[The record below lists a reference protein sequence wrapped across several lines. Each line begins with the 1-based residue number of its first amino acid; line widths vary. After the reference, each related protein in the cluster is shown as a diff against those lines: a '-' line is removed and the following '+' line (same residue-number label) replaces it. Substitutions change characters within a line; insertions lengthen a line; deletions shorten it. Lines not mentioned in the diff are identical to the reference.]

1 MTFLQTLRR
10 ARRRH
15 SLAAR
20 IFTVALAIL
29 SAVPPLPARDILRG
43 GATSAP
49 ATSSGPGGVS
59 ATPANVDANRAAA
72 QDILRRNQT
81 TLQSVLAFQAA
92 ARQAALSGAA
102 NLGADPNHPGQTLP
116 NVPNGLGAG
125 GLEVDPGVST
135 NPALWTGANLPTQ
148 TQDGSRTNVTVVQT
162 AQQALLNWRTF
173 NVGRETTLTFD
184 QSAGGANRTQWVA
197 FNKVNDPSGRPSQIL
212 GRIQAEGQV
221 YVINQ
226 NGIIF
231 GGSSQVDTHTLVA
244 SALPIND
251 NLINRGLLNNPDAQ
265 FLFSALAMPAGN
277 KGPTPAFTPPAAPDS
292 GRYGDVTV
300 QAGARIEAPTSAAN
314 VGGRVVLV
322 GANVTNRGLI
332 STPDGQTI
340 LAAGLQVGFVA
351 HTSSDPSLRGLDT
364 FVGAVVDPLSVVPEY
379 AGTVRNDGV
388 LDSPRANITLTGK
401 TVEQNSVIESSTSV
415 ALNGRVDLL
424 ASYDARINSAYDP
437 VLFPNIP
444 PFLLQK
450 TGTVRLADNSVT
462 RILPEWDSTEKVIG
476 TELALRSQVNITGR
490 AVYFGK
496 NSTLHAPNALVEV
509 DAGLWDFVPGA
520 IPQSYFV
527 HNGGQIYL
535 DTGALIDVSGSTDVE
550 VPVERNLITLDLRA
564 AELADSPLQRFGAL
578 RGQTITVDIR
588 QTGTF
593 NGREWVGTPLADIS
607 GYVGI
612 IERTVGELT
621 LAGGTVDLNA
631 GGSVVMQTGSQ
642 ISASSG
648 WINYTGGTINTTKLI
663 SNGQIFDIAHA
674 TPNLVYSG
682 IYTGAAEQRNL
693 KWAVRDTFN
702 NPITPMGAYHDPG
715 YVFSGDGG
723 HIEITSAAMALD
735 GAFIARTVAG
745 PSQRGHAAPKASEL
759 ILEFEAQEL
768 LAPIYPSFS
777 PTPPTVTFQSGV
789 TQAAADAFS
798 LSAAGEPGTLRADRR
813 DQVYLSPELL
823 KAAGFGELTV
833 VNVDGRI
840 VVPAGTALEAPV
852 HGGIT
857 LTGANLD
864 ILGHLKA
871 PGGHIHLTALNISPS
886 VALAVLRDPLPVAP
900 PPTPGRGIFTL
911 GSGAVITTAGTLTDD
926 RLQTGTALRPDYALA
941 GGTIHIDSYSADLR
955 SGSVLDVSGGVLMQA
970 GGKALYGDG
979 GALHLLVGQDPTLGY
994 VIGGRFLNFNA
1005 SLLGYSG
1012 GLHGGSLT
1020 LQGPAIQIGGSTA
1033 HADVLLL
1040 QADFFTRGGF
1050 SDYHLIG
1057 LGLRTSTPGVFIP
1070 GVSVAPG
1077 TVITPVA
1084 DSLVVQ
1090 NGAVLSTRIVRQPE
1104 GVRAA
1109 TNVELSAPGVN
1120 GIEGLEIRGE
1130 VVLGAGAAIR
1140 ADAHAHIALR
1150 GNAVAVLGSIEAAG
1164 GHIEISGG
1172 DDSFGLLFGD
1182 QSQALTTVFIGPQ
1195 SVLSTAGRRLL
1206 LPDAFN
1212 RRVGEVIGGGL
1223 ISVKGNIA
1231 AAQGAVLDVSG
1242 ASGILDVHPTA
1253 ANPALLFRP
1262 PVSAV
1267 TGTVPYGISTQAV
1280 RVDSD
1285 GGVIVLAGSQMLAV
1299 DATLRGNA
1307 GGTRASGGTLQV
1319 TSGRFYLPD
1328 VIPPVL
1334 DTNLVIRQSGNT
1346 LAASFPLDVSALGK
1360 PLTQADGSPLVGRG
1374 YFSVDRFSSSGMDS
1388 LSLGGAVEFAGP
1400 VTLQA
1405 RGEVRLADSGVLFA
1419 NGQVN
1424 LQATSVVLGAPFIM
1438 PVRPEDYLAQLPF
1451 SNIAPTHGTGSLTVQ
1466 SSHLEVGTLTLQNIG
1481 SALLAADQGD
1491 LIGNGILTIAG
1502 HLTLRAGQIH
1512 TTTASQFTAVAY
1524 DYQQAGLTEAGSI
1537 TIERSGTRPL
1547 PLSAGGTLA
1556 FYATRIDQNGV
1567 LVSPLGTIQ
1576 LGWDGTG
1583 TVPREQLTGTALPF
1597 PVTTQL
1603 RLGTGSITSVA
1614 AVDPHTGKELLIP
1627 YGVSLDGSNWIDPR
1641 GVDITASGVPE
1652 KNILLSALNL
1662 QQDAGATVD
1671 LRGGGDLFAYRWLEG
1686 NGGSADILENTGSFA
1701 IIPSYNSLF
1710 GPYAPYNSLDT
1721 PANLIRA
1728 YGPGY
1733 VNAGLQAGDRVYLA
1747 GSKNLAA
1754 GFYTL
1759 LPARYALLPGAVLV
1773 TPKPGDAVGTQELPG
1788 NVSLVSGHAY
1798 NALNPARELPAV
1810 ATRFEVI
1817 GQGVINARSE
1827 YLKITANDFLRARAA
1842 DLGAAVPQLPKDSG
1856 YLLLQATQSM
1866 TLLGNVAT
1874 AALPRASGSAPG
1886 TGARVDISSPLHFA
1900 IISAPA
1906 APAAGVIQLD
1916 AATLS
1921 AWGAESLLIGGR
1933 RTGTALEA
1941 RAAGIVV
1948 DNAGAVLTG
1957 PDVILAAQGGIT
1969 LQAGARVE
1977 SSGNF
1982 VGEAATLQVQGNG
1995 ALVRVSQK
2003 EEAQILRQGST
2014 LTSGPSLTVAAGARV
2029 SGAGVTLDSSSAST
2043 LDAAAII
2050 SAQAYHLS
2058 AGKISVLLDQ
2068 PGTLDAQPGLT
2079 LGGTV
2084 LAGLQGARALSLLS
2098 YSTLDFYGSGQ
2109 LGTAA
2114 MQNLTLSAATL
2125 RGLNPGVQPVTLT
2138 ARQITLD
2145 NRSLAAAEAPVP
2157 PPALGTLAL
2166 QAETVV
2172 LGSGRLEISRF
2183 AQVGIAAS
2191 GGLLMRGSGLLS
2203 VQGELTVSSSLV
2215 TGAAAS
2221 VHGLRAD
2228 GALVLQDAPANV
2240 PPVITGGLGASL
2252 AFTGATV
2259 HTSTRMEARSGS
2271 LSLSA
2276 TAGNLTIAGLLD
2288 ASGTSQVFHEITR
2301 TTDAGQITLGASS
2314 GDVII
2319 ATPGIVRV
2327 SAHASGGNAGQL
2339 SILTPA
2345 GEFTNLGLLEG
2356 QAGAGGLSGS
2366 FVLDVGSLASTASL
2380 DAALNAAGFTDS
2392 RSYRVRTGDVVV
2404 DGLARARTYQAAAD
2418 QGSLSVTGTVD
2429 ASGIT
2434 GGTIQLQ
2441 AHGSVTL
2448 ASGALLT
2455 VAGETFDSAG
2465 KGGLIRLEA
2474 GARHH
2479 DNIGTGSVD
2488 IQSGSVLDLSVAA
2501 KVPGSHLTPGTS
2513 AFDGKFS
2520 GRLHLRAPQ
2529 FDGFT
2534 DLRVNALQGTIVDAS
2549 SIVVEGYRV
2558 YDLSGTGG
2566 VITSA
2571 VQAAIHADAQA
2582 FLGTAGTDSAH
2593 ATAIL
2598 SRLLAGN
2605 AALSD
2610 VLVLAPGAEL
2620 VHAAGDIILGAAN
2633 SNTTADWDISSF
2645 RYGAKSA
2652 PGVLTLRAA
2661 GSIQLHNTLS
2671 DGFAPTLAS
2680 SDPTWLWLARPT
2692 LLNALLPVNTQ
2703 TWSYRITAGADFG
2716 SADTRVTRPLEE
2728 LAGNAGSFSLG
2739 KDGGTMIVSGGS
2751 AALTSTLIS
2760 ANLPNGG
2767 RGLYQVV
2774 RTGSGDIEIQAARNV
2789 SLLNQFATIYTAGT
2803 RVADPTMGGV
2813 FDVSTLSQTGG
2824 TGSLGAAQ
2832 QNYPAF
2838 YTMAGGSITIRAG
2851 QDVERTGAS
2860 PSRQLPN
2867 NWLYRRGYVNA
2878 ATGEFDRTGFGSAI
2892 ASTSW
2897 WVDFS
2902 NFFQG
2907 IGALGGGHVTLTAG
2921 RDVKNVDAVA
2931 PTNARMPKG
2940 VPDATKLVE
2949 IGGGDVTVRAGRN
2962 IDGGAYYVER
2972 GSGTLSAGAAITTNA
2987 GRSPGQISALTGAN
3001 AVLDPATWLPVTLF
3015 LGKGSFD
3022 VSARGDVLLGPVA
3035 NAFLMPQG
3043 VNNSFWNKTYFS
3055 TYAQDS
3061 RVNVASLGGD
3071 VNLRQGAVLNNVF
3084 LPLLQIWTAT
3094 QHQFSVIS
3102 SATAQPWLRLA
3113 ESSVAPF
3120 NSTFSLLPGTLRA
3133 TASSGSVSIQGNLT
3147 LSPSAT
3153 GTLEILARDGI
3164 QGLRPTGQA
3173 SPSIGSVFTAWGAA
3187 NINVSDAN
3195 PAAIPG
3201 IATPFA
3207 YQNLVGTVQAS
3218 ITRANFLE
3226 PVDKL
3231 LRESGGTLGAQAVL
3245 ETKQALHSP
3254 GLLHLGDANPL
3265 RLYAMNG
3272 DITGF
3277 TLFSPKFSRI
3287 IAGRD
3292 ITDVSFYL
3300 QNVSA
3305 QDVSIIAAGRD
3316 ILPYNANSPSRV
3328 AANLTGNLVLQTQNG
3343 LGNSPLAGDLQI
3355 SGPGT
3360 LQVLAGRDLD
3370 LGTGSNLPNGTGAGL
3385 SSIGNARNPFL
3396 PFEGAHLVAAAG
3408 IGASTSLSGSRLDF
3422 ARFISEYILV
3432 PEGAAYLRQ
3441 VSANPATPL
3450 TADAFVLLPDE
3461 EQKRLALEIFHL
3473 ILRDTGRDYN
3483 NPESEGFRSYERGK
3497 EAIAVLF
3504 PGNAWDGDIRT
3515 QARDIRTRNGG
3526 SITLIAPGGGLALA
3540 DTIIGSPL
3548 APPGIITDS
3557 GGSINIFTHTSIRL
3571 GISRIFTLRGGNQV
3585 IWSSTG
3591 DIAAGASSKTVQAA
3605 PPTRVII
3612 DPQSADVAT
3621 DLAGLATGGGIGVLA
3636 SIKGVPAGSVDL
3648 IAPEGTIDAGD
3659 AGIRA
3664 TGNLNIAAAQIIN
3677 ANNISAGGAISGAP
3691 VVSISAPSVS
3701 VTSAAAAGAAATT
3714 GTTSAQAAAQNRDST
3729 SSQDETPSIITVE
3742 VLGYGGENDEDEE
3755 RLRRANRSE

>member
-15 SLAAR
+15 RLTTRLFSFTLAMLVTA
-20 IFTVALAIL
+20 
-29 SAVPPLPARDILRG
+29 PPAPARDALRG
-43 GATSAP
+43 GAARAAAASV
-49 ATSSGPGGVS
+49 GQGGVS
-59 ATPANVDANRAAA
+59 ATPANVDASRAAA
-72 QDILRRNQT
+72 QDVLRRNSQS
-81 TLQSVLAFQAA
+81 LQAARALQEA
-92 ARQAALSGAA
+92 ARQAALTGAA

-135 NPALWTGANLPTQ
+135 NPALWTGAHLPTQ
-148 TQDGSRTNVTVVQT
+148 SQDGSRTNVTVVQT

-277 KGPTPAFTPPAAPDS
+277 KGPTPAFTPPTSPDS

-300 QAGARIEAPTSAAN
+300 LAGARIEAPTSAAN

-322 GANVTNRGLI
+322 GANVTNRGVI

-351 HTSSDPSLRGLDT
+351 HSSGDPSLRGLDT

-379 AGTVRNDGV
+379 AGTVRNDGL

-424 ASYDARINSAYDP
+424 ASYEARINTAYDP

-496 NSTLHAPNALVEV
+496 YSTLHSPNALVKV

-612 IERTVGELT
+612 IERSVGELT
-621 LAGGTVDLNA
+621 IAGGTVDFNA
-631 GGSVVMQTGSQ
+631 GGSVVMQVGSQ

-682 IYTGAAEQRNL
+682 IYTGTAEQRNL

-702 NPITPMGAYHDPG
+702 NPITPMGAHHEPG

-723 HIEITSAAMALD
+723 SIGITSAAMALD
-735 GAFIARTVAG
+735 GAFTALTVAG
-745 PSQRGHAAPKASEL
+745 PTQRAHAAPKTSEL
-759 ILEFEAQEL
+759 ILNFEAQEL
-768 LAPIYPSFS
+768 LAPIYPIFS
-777 PTPPTVTFQSGV
+777 PSPPTVTFQSGV
-789 TQAAADAFS
+789 TQAAADAFT
-798 LSAAGEPGTLRADRR
+798 LSAAGEPGTLRTDRR

-833 VNVDGRI
+833 LNVDGRI
-840 VVPAGTALEAPV
+840 VVPAGTTLEAPV

-864 ILGHLKA
+864 IFGNLRA
-871 PGGHIHLTALNISPS
+871 PGGHINLTALNISPS
-886 VALAVLRDPLPVAP
+886 VALAVLRNPLPVAP

-926 RLQTGTALRPDYALA
+926 RQQTGTALRPDYALA
-941 GGTIHIDSYSADLR
+941 GGSIHIDSYSADLR

-970 GGKALYGDG
+970 GGQALYGDG

-994 VIGGRFLNFNA
+994 VTGGRFLNFNA

-1012 GLHGGSLT
+1012 GPHGGSLT

-1033 HADVLLL
+1033 HAEALLL

-1050 SDYHLIG
+1050 SDYHIIG
-1057 LGLRTSTPGVFIP
+1057 LGLRTGTPGVFVP

-1084 DSLVVQ
+1084 ESLVVQ
-1090 NGAVLSTRIVRQPE
+1090 NSGALSTRIVRKPE
-1104 GVRAA
+1104 GVRPA
-1109 TNVELSAPGVN
+1109 THVEFSAPGVS

-1140 ADAHAHIALR
+1140 ADARAHIALR

-1212 RRVGEVIGGGL
+1212 RRVGEVISGGL
-1223 ISVKGNIA
+1223 ITVTGNIA

-1242 ASGILDVHPTA
+1242 ASGILDVHPAT
-1253 ANPALLFRP
+1253 ANPALLFHP
-1262 PVSAV
+1262 PVNAV

-1285 GGVIVLAGSQMLAV
+1285 GGVIALAGSQMLAV

-1307 GGTRASGGTLQV
+1307 GGTRAAGGTLRV
-1319 TSGRFYLPD
+1319 SSGRFYLPD

-1346 LAASFPLDVSALGK
+1346 LAAAFPLNASALGK
-1360 PLTQADGSPLVGRG
+1360 PLVQADGSPLIGRG
-1374 YFSVDRFSSSGMDS
+1374 YFSVDRFSTSGMDS

-1405 RGEVRLADSGVLFA
+1405 RGEVRVADSGVLFA
-1419 NGQVN
+1419 NDQVRIN
-1424 LQATSVVLGAPFIM
+1424 GTSVVLGAPFIM

-1451 SNIAPTHGTGSLTVQ
+1451 SNIAPTHGAGSLAVE
-1466 SSHLEVGTLTLQNIG
+1466 SSHLEIGTLTLQNIG
-1481 SALLAADQGD
+1481 AALLAADQGD
-1491 LIGNGILTIAG
+1491 IIGNGILSLAG

-1512 TTTASQFTAVAY
+1512 TSSASQFTAVAY
-1524 DYQQAGLTEAGSI
+1524 DYLQGGLSQAGSI
-1537 TIERSGTRPL
+1537 TIERSGTRSL

-1556 FYATRIDQNGV
+1556 FYAASIAQNGV
-1567 LVSPLGTIQ
+1567 LASPLGTIR
-1576 LGWDGTG
+1576 LGWDGSG
-1583 TVPREQLTGTALPF
+1583 AAPREQLTGATLPF

-1603 RLGTGSITSVA
+1603 SLGASSITSVA
-1614 AVDPHTGKELLIP
+1614 AVDPHTGKEILIP

-1641 GVDITASGVPE
+1641 GVDITASGPPE
-1652 KNILLSALNL
+1652 KNIFLSALNL
-1662 QQDAGATVD
+1662 GQAAGATVD

-1686 NGGSADILENTGSFA
+1686 NGGTADILESSGSFA
-1701 IIPSYNSLF
+1701 ILPAYSSLF

-1728 YGPGY
+1728 SGPGY
-1733 VNAGLQAGDRVYLA
+1733 VNAGLHAGDRIYLA

-1788 NVSLVSGHAY
+1788 NVSLVSGYAY
-1798 NALNPARELPAV
+1798 NTLNSSREPPALAA
-1810 ATRFEVI
+1810 RFEVI

-1842 DLGAAVPQLPKDSG
+1842 DLGVAVPQLPKDSG
-1856 YLLLQATQSM
+1856 YLLIQATQSM
-1866 TLLGNVAT
+1866 TLLGSVAT
-1874 AALPRASGSAPG
+1874 AALPAANGAAAGR
-1886 TGARVDISSPLHFA
+1886 GARVDISSPLNFA
-1900 IISAPA
+1900 ILTAPA
-1906 APAAGVIQLD
+1906 APAEGVIQLN

-1921 AWGAESLLIGGR
+1921 SWGAESLLIGGR
-1933 RTGTALEA
+1933 RAGSALEA
-1941 RAAGIVV
+1941 RATGIVV
-1948 DNAGAVLTG
+1948 DNSGAALAG
-1957 PDVILAAQGGIT
+1957 PDIILAALGNIT

-1977 SSGNF
+1977 SSGSL
-1982 VGEAATLQVQGNG
+1982 VGEAATLQIQGNG
-1995 ALVRVSQK
+1995 AVVRVSQK

-2014 LTSGPSLTVAAGARV
+2014 LTGGPSLTVAAGARV
-2029 SGAGVTLDSSSAST
+2029 SGAGVTLDSSSASD
-2043 LDAAAII
+2043 LDAGAII
-2050 SAQAYHLS
+2050 NAQAYHLS

-2068 PGTLDAQPGLT
+2068 PGILEAEPGLT

-2084 LAGLQGARALSLLS
+2084 LAGLQGARSLSLLS

-2114 MQNLTLSAATL
+2114 TQSLTLSAATL
-2125 RGLNPGVQPVTLT
+2125 RGLNTGAQPVTLA

-2145 NRSLAAAEAPVP
+2145 NRSLATATAAVP
-2157 PPALGTLAL
+2157 PPAQGSLRL
-2166 QAETVV
+2166 QAETLV
-2172 LGSGRLEISRF
+2172 LGSGLLEISRF
-2183 AQVGIAAS
+2183 AQVEIAAS
-2191 GGLLMRGSGLLS
+2191 GGLLMRGSGLLG
-2203 VQGELTVSSSLV
+2203 VQGALTVSSSLV

-2228 GALVLQDAPANV
+2228 GALIVQSAASNPSPTV
-2240 PPVITGGLGASL
+2240 TGGLGASL
-2252 AFTGATV
+2252 SFTGATV
-2259 HTSTRMEARSGS
+2259 HTSARMEALSGS
-2271 LSLSA
+2271 LTLSA
-2276 TAGNLTIAGLLD
+2276 TGGNLTIAGLLD

-2319 ATPGIVRV
+2319 TSSGTARV
-2327 SAHASGGNAGQL
+2327 SAHTSSGNAGL
-2339 SILTPA
+2339 VSILTPA
-2345 GEFTNLGLLEG
+2345 GGFTNLGLLEG
-2356 QAGAGGLSGS
+2356 EAGAGGLSGS
-2366 FVLDVGSLASTASL
+2366 FALDAGVLSSTASL
-2380 DAALNAAGFTDS
+2380 DAALNSAGFLNS
-2392 RSYRVRTGDVVV
+2392 RSYRVRAGNVAV
-2404 DGLARARTYQAAAD
+2404 DGLAVTHAYQVAAD
-2418 QGSLSVTGTVD
+2418 QGDITVTGTVD
-2429 ASGIT
+2429 SSGPT
-2434 GGTIQLQ
+2434 GGSIQLQ
-2441 AHGSVTL
+2441 AHGSVTVS
-2448 ASGALLT
+2448 SGALLT
-2455 VAGETFDSAG
+2455 VAGENFDSAG

-2479 DNIGTGSVD
+2479 NVTGTGSVD

-2501 KVPGSHLTPGTS
+2501 KTPGSHLTPGSS
-2513 AFDGKFS
+2513 AFEGKLS

-2529 FDGFT
+2529 HDSFSDV
-2534 DLRVNALQGTIVDAS
+2534 RVSAIQGSIVDAS
-2549 SIVVEGYRV
+2549 SIVVEGYRT
-2558 YDLSGTGG
+2558 YDLSSTGG

-2571 VQAAIHADAQA
+2571 VQDAIHADAQA
-2582 FLGTAGTDSAH
+2582 FFGTAGTDSAH
-2593 ATAIL
+2593 AAAIT
-2598 SRLLAGN
+2598 SRLISGN
-2605 AALSD
+2605 AALAD

-2633 SNTTADWDISSF
+2633 ASTTADWDLSSF

-2661 GSIQLHNTLS
+2661 GNIQLHNTLS
-2671 DGFAPTLAS
+2671 DGFVPTLAS
-2680 SDPTWLWLARPT
+2680 SDPAWLWLARPS
-2692 LLNALLPVNTQ
+2692 LVNALLPVNAQ
-2703 TWSYRITAGADFG
+2703 TWSYRITAGADFS
-2716 SADTRVTRPLEE
+2716 SADTRVTRPIDE
-2728 LAGNAGSFSLG
+2728 LAPDAGSFTLG
-2739 KDGGTMIVSGGS
+2739 KDGGTMFVSGG
-2751 AALTSTLIS
+2751 ANALTSSLIS

-2774 RTGSGDIEIQAARNV
+2774 RTGSGDIEIQAGRSV
-2789 SLLNQFATIYTAGT
+2789 SLLNQFATVYTAGT

-2813 FDVSTLSQTGG
+2813 FDVSSLSQAGG

-2838 YTMAGGSITIRAG
+2838 YTMAGGSVIIRAG
-2851 QDVERTGAS
+2851 QDIERTGAS

-2878 ATGEFDRTGFGSAI
+2878 ATGEFDRTGFGVAA

-2907 IGALGGGHVTLTAG
+2907 IGALGGGHVTLEAG

-2940 VPDATKLVE
+2940 VPDALRLVE
-2949 IGGGDVTVRAGRN
+2949 IGGGDVTVRAGRDL
-2962 IDGGAYYVER
+2962 DGGAYYVER
-2972 GSGTLSAGAAITTNA
+2972 GTGTLRAGGVITTNA

-3061 RVNVASLGGD
+3061 GVHVSSLGGD

-3120 NSTFSLLPGTLRA
+3120 NSIFSLLPGTLRA
-3133 TASSGSVSIQGNLT
+3133 TASSGSVNIQGNLT
-3147 LSPSAT
+3147 LTPSVT
-3153 GTLEILARDGI
+3153 GTLEILARGGI
-3164 QGLRPTGQA
+3164 HGLRPTGLA
-3173 SPSIGSVFTAWGAA
+3173 SPSIGSVFTAWGSA

-3195 PAAIPG
+3195 PAALPG

-3218 ITRANFLE
+3218 ITRASFLE
-3226 PVDKL
+3226 SVDKL

-3245 ETKQALHSP
+3245 ETKQALHAP

-3265 RLYAMNG
+3265 RLYAMSG

-3292 ITDVSFYL
+3292 ITDVSFNL
-3300 QNVSA
+3300 QNVSS

-3316 ILPYNANSPSRV
+3316 ILPYNANSPARV
-3328 AANLTGNLVLQTQNG
+3328 AANLAGNLVLQTQNG

-3370 LGTGSNLPNGTGAGL
+3370 LGSGSNLPNGTGAGL

-3396 PFEGAHLVAAAG
+3396 PFEGAHLIAAAG
-3408 IGASTSLSGSRLDF
+3408 IGPSTSLSGSQLDF
-3422 ARFISEYILV
+3422 ARFISDYILV
-3432 PEGAAYLRQ
+3432 PEGADYLRQ
-3441 VSANPATPL
+3441 VSTNPAAPL
-3450 TADAFVLLPDE
+3450 TAATFLLLPDE
-3461 EQKRLALEIFHL
+3461 EQRRLALEIFHL

-3483 NPESEGFRSYERGK
+3483 NPDSEGFRNYERGK
-3497 EAIAVLF
+3497 VAISVLF
-3504 PGNAWDGDIRT
+3504 PGNSWDGDIRT

-3526 SITLIAPGGGLALA
+3526 GITLIAPGGGLALA
-3540 DTIIGSPL
+3540 DTLIGSPL

-3557 GGSINIFTHTSIRL
+3557 GGNINIFTHTSISL

-3691 VVSISAPSVS
+3691 AVSVSVPSVS

-3714 GTTSAQAAAQNRDST
+3714 GATSAQTAAQSRDNT
-3729 SSQDETPSIITVE
+3729 ATQDSAPSIISVE
-3742 VLGYGGENDEDEE
+3742 VLGYGGEDEE
-3755 RLRRANRSE
+3755 ERRRSGRGD